1 MYVREQSREIL
12 FEISQKTVPK
22 GVISS
27 AFIMGF
33 PLAFV
38 TFNLAAWAPFAMNPE
53 IVNPEYF

>member
-12 FEISQKTVPK
+12 FEISQKNVPK
-22 GVISS
+22 GVMFS
-27 AFIMGF
+27 AIVMGF

-38 TFNLAAWAPFAMNPE
+38 TLNLAAWAPFAMNPD